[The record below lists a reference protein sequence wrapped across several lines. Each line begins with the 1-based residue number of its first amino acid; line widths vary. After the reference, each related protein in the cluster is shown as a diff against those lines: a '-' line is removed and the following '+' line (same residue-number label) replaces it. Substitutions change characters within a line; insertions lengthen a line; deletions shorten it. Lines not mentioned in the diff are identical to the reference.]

1 MDSTIGRGSTVEMIS
16 DDELIAQAKDAR
28 RWAHA
33 PYSNFNVGAALL
45 SSDGRVFTGC
55 NVENS
60 TYGLSMC
67 AERVAIFKA
76 ISEGA
81 SEISRVAVVA
91 DHEHIA
97 PPCGCCRQMIW
108 EFSGDKTE
116 VILANLSGDIRRY
129 GIRDLLPEAFDAR
142 YLEGVS

>member
-1 MDSTIGRGSTVEMIS
+1 MIS
-16 DDELIAQAKDAR
+16 DDELIQLAKTAR
-28 RWAHA
+28 DHAHA
-33 PYSNFNVGAALL
+33 PYSTFHVGAALL
-45 SSDGRVFTGC
+45 TPDGRVFTGC

-76 ISEGA
+76 VSEGER
-81 SEISRVAVVA
+81 EIVKVAVVT
-91 DHEHIA
+91 DHDEIA

-108 EFSGDKTE
+108 EFSGNKTE
-116 VILANLSGDIRRY
+116 VILANLVGDVRRY
-129 GIRDLLPEAFDAR
+129 RIQDLLPEAFDAR

>member
-1 MDSTIGRGSTVEMIS
+1 MIS
-16 DDELIAQAKDAR
+16 NDELIAQAKDAR

-33 PYSNFNVGAALL
+33 PYSNFSVGAALL

-76 ISEGA
+76 ISDGA
-81 SEISRVAVVA
+81 NEIERVAVVT

-108 EFSGDKTE
+108 EFASDNTE
-116 VILANLSGDIRRY
+116 VILANLAGDVRTYR
-129 GIRDLLPEAFDAR
+129 IRDLLPEAFDAR

>member
-1 MDSTIGRGSTVEMIS
+1 MIS

-33 PYSNFNVGAALL
+33 PYSNFSVGAALL
-45 SSDGRVFTGC
+45 SADGRVFTGC

-76 ISEGA
+76 ISEGV
-81 SEISRVAVVA
+81 SEISRVAVVTA
-91 DHEHIA
+91 HEHIA

-116 VILANLSGDIRRY
+116 VILANLSGDVRRY

>member
-1 MDSTIGRGSTVEMIS
+1 MIS
-16 DDELIAQAKDAR
+16 NDELIAQAKDAR

-33 PYSNFNVGAALL
+33 PYSNFSVGAALL

-76 ISEGA
+76 ISDGA
-81 SEISRVAVVA
+81 NEIERIAVVT
-91 DHEHIA
+91 DHEQIA

-108 EFSGDKTE
+108 EFASDNTE
-116 VILANLSGDIRRY
+116 VILANLSGVVRTYR
-129 GIRDLLPEAFDAR
+129 IRDLLPEAFDAR
-142 YLEGVS
+142 YLEGIS

>member
-1 MDSTIGRGSTVEMIS
+1 MIS
-16 DDELIAQAKDAR
+16 DEELIDLATNAR

-33 PYSNFNVGAALL
+33 PYSNFSVGAALL

-81 SEISRVAVVA
+81 QEISRVAVVT
-91 DHEHIA
+91 DHDHIA

-108 EFSGDKTE
+108 EFSTSDTE
-116 VILANLSGDIRRY
+116 VVLANLSGDTRKYQITE
-129 GIRDLLPEAFDAR
+129 LLPEAFDER
-142 YLEGVS
+142 YLEGVG